1 MSWIPVLAHQK
12 RFLPILTALVTAA
25 SWQSSAHAQTTAK
38 RPKTDDTNA
47 PATIRAEQM
56 TGRPDREIELE
67 RDVEVIRG
75 ETTINA
81 DKAIYRQVEDEV
93 EAEGHVRILRYGD
106 RYKGDALKLN
116 LESGAGFITH
126 PEYKLQLNNAQGK
139 AERVIFEN
147 EERSTVFD
155 GTYSTCEG
163 PDPDWY
169 LKTSTLQLDRGR
181 DVGLATKSVV
191 FFKGVPILGLPL
203 MSFPLSNA
211 RKSGVLPPTF
221 GATSKG
227 GPELVIPYYF
237 NIAPNRDLTLYPKF
251 ITRRGLQ
258 LGANGRYLGETY
270 AGETSIEVLP
280 NDRQTNTTR
289 YAAAS
294 THNQTLAPGLSLA
307 WNLNT
312 ASDNDYPSDFSQ
324 NVTASSQR
332 LLPRD
337 VNLAYAGEFW
347 NANLHTSN
355 YKLLQDP
362 ITPIARP
369 YDRLPQLTLH
379 AGREDV
385 QGFDWSVD
393 TELSRFTLP
402 DDALAGR
409 TRGDRA
415 VINPRIAYPLIG
427 PGYFVTPKLS
437 LHATSYSLQNPA
449 QGPASFSRVL
459 PTFSLDSGLLFERD
473 SHFFGMPATQTLEPR
488 LFYVKTPFRDQQLY
502 PNFDSALATFNF
514 TQIFS
519 ENRFSGSDRI
529 SDANQLT
536 AALIS
541 RYLEPS
547 GAERLRLAFGQRF
560 YFNQQRV
567 SLNASDV
574 ASNETKSDLLLAA
587 EGRLSHSLRLNSAAQ
602 YSQSLSQLSS
612 ANLGVQWQP
621 AEKRVLNAEYRFI
634 RGSGDPVTLKQIN
647 LSGQWPVSERWYAV
661 GRVSYSVPDR
671 KTVDGLL
678 GAEYKADCWIFR
690 LVGQR
695 YVTAT
700 QDSSSAV
707 FLQLELNGLSRLG
720 SSPLEALRRNI
731 PGYQQLNQSAAP
743 NDQIAQ

>member
-1 MSWIPVLAHQK
+1 MSWIPVLTHPQ
-12 RFLPILTALVTAA
+12 RFLRILTALVTAA
-25 SWQSSAHAQTTAK
+25 SWQSAAYAQTAAK

-47 PATIRAEQM
+47 PATISAEQM

-93 EAEGHVRILRYGD
+93 EAQGNVRILRFGD
-106 RYKGDALKLN
+106 RYKGDELKLN
-116 LESGAGFITH
+116 MESGAGFITH

-139 AERVIFEN
+139 AERIDFEDRERATVI
-147 EERSTVFD
+147 D

-169 LKTSTLQLDRGR
+169 LKTATLKLDRGR
-181 DVGLATKSVV
+181 DVGLASRSVV
-191 FFKGVPILGLPL
+191 FFKGVPILGMPL
-203 MSFPLSNA
+203 MSFPLSDA

-237 NIAPNRDLTLYPKF
+237 NIAPNRDLTLYPKL

-289 YAAAS
+289 YAIAS
-294 THNQTLAPGLSLA
+294 THNQTLAPALSLA

-312 ASDNDYPSDFSQ
+312 ASDNDYPSDFAQ

-337 VNLAYAGEFW
+337 VSLNYAGAFW
-347 NANLHTSN
+347 YANLHTSN

-362 ITPIARP
+362 ITPITRP
-369 YDRLPQLTLH
+369 YDRLPQLSLH
-379 AGREDV
+379 AGRDDV

-393 TELSRFTLP
+393 SELTRFTLP
-402 DDALAGR
+402 DQALAGR
-409 TRGDRA
+409 ATGDR
-415 VINPRIAYPLIG
+415 VIINPRIAYPLIR
-427 PGYFVTPKLS
+427 PGYFVTPKFS
-437 LHATSYSLQNPA
+437 LHATSYMLDNPV
-449 QGPASFSRVL
+449 QGPSNFARVL

-473 SHFFGMPATQTLEPR
+473 TRFFGNPAKQTLEPR
-488 LFYVKTPFRDQQLY
+488 LFYVNTPFRDQSLY
-502 PNFDSALATFNF
+502 PNFDSAAATFNF
-514 TQIFS
+514 AQIFS

-536 AALIS
+536 AALVS

-567 SLNASDV
+567 SLDGTST
-574 ASNETKSDLLLAA
+574 NESRSDLLLAA
-587 EGRLSHSLRLNSAAQ
+587 GGRLNGTLRLDSAAQ
-602 YSQSLSQLSS
+602 YSQSLRQLAS

-634 RGSGDPVTLKQIN
+634 RGSGEPVTLKQIN
-647 LSGQWPVSERWYAV
+647 LSGQWPVSDRWYAV

-671 KTVDGLL
+671 KTVDSLL

-695 YVTAT
+695 FTTAT
-700 QDSSSAV
+700 QDSNSAIFV
-707 FLQLELNGLSRLG
+707 QLELNGLSRLG

-731 PGYQQLNQSAAP
+731 PGYQSLNQSVAP
-743 NDQIAQ
+743 SDQVTQ

>member
-1 MSWIPVLAHQK
+1 MSRIPLLTHPQ
-12 RFLPILTALVTAA
+12 RFLRILTAVVTAA
-25 SWQSSAHAQTTAK
+25 SWQPAAYAQAAAK

-47 PATIRAEQM
+47 PATLRAEQM

-67 RDVEVIRG
+67 REVEVIRG

-93 EAEGHVRILRYGD
+93 EAQGHVRILRYGD
-106 RYKGDALKLN
+106 RYKGDELKLN
-116 LESGAGFITH
+116 LESGAGYITH

-139 AERVIFEN
+139 AERIDFEDRERATVI
-147 EERSTVFD
+147 D

-169 LKTSTLQLDRGR
+169 LKTATLKLDRGR
-181 DVGLATKSVV
+181 DVGLASKSVV
-191 FFKGVPILGLPL
+191 FFKGVPIMGLPL

-237 NIAPNRDLTLYPKF
+237 NIAPNRDLTLYPKL

-258 LGANGRYLGETY
+258 LGANGRYLGQTY

-289 YAAAS
+289 YALAS
-294 THNQTLAPGLSLA
+294 THNQTLASGLALA

-312 ASDNDYPSDFSQ
+312 ASDNDYPSDFAQ

-332 LLPRD
+332 LLLRD
-337 VNLAYAGEFW
+337 VSLNYAGAYW
-347 NANLHTSN
+347 NANLRTSN

-369 YDRLPQLTLH
+369 YDRLPQLSLH
-379 AGREDV
+379 AGRDDV

-393 TELSRFTLP
+393 SELTRFTLP

-409 TRGDRA
+409 VRGDR
-415 VINPRIAYPLIG
+415 VIINPRIAYPLIR
-427 PGYFVTPKLS
+427 PGYFVTPKFS
-437 LHATSYSLQNPA
+437 LHATNYVLDNPA
-449 QGPASFSRVL
+449 QGPSNFTRVL

-473 SHFFGMPATQTLEPR
+473 TRFFGNPAKQTLEPR
-488 LFYVKTPFRDQQLY
+488 LFYVNTPFRDQSLY
-502 PNFDSALATFNF
+502 PNFDSAAATFNF
-514 TQIFS
+514 AQIFS

-536 AALIS
+536 AALVS

-567 SLNASDV
+567 SLDGTST
-574 ASNETKSDLLLAA
+574 NESRSDLLLAA
-587 EGRLSHSLRLNSAAQ
+587 GGRLNGTVRLDSAAQ
-602 YSQSLSQLSS
+602 YSQSLRQLAS

-621 AEKRVLNAEYRFI
+621 ADKRVLNAEYRLI

-647 LSGQWPVSERWYAV
+647 LSGQWPVSDRWYAV

-671 KTVDGLL
+671 KTVDSLL
-678 GAEYKADCWIFR
+678 GAEYQADCWIFR

-695 YVTAT
+695 FTTAT
-700 QDSSSAV
+700 QDSSSAI

-731 PGYQQLNQSAAP
+731 PGYQQLNQSVAP
-743 NDQIAQ
+743 SDQVTQ